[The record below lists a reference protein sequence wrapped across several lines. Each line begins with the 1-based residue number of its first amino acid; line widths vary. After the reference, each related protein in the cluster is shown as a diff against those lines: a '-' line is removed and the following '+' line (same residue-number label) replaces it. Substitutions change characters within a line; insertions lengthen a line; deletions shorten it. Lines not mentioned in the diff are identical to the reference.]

1 MAEQQRALE
10 VKAALLSA
18 TAKALTDA
26 DESQL
31 RLDSIC
37 KTATTTTMTV
47 YYHFGSK
54 DGLVEAAYLSLHDS
68 LQEEDA
74 VALELLAES
83 VSSPKDL
90 VDTFH
95 AVLTDPST
103 SNERAKRRQLW
114 FRIYAAALTRPD
126 FKADLAERSATYTR
140 RHAASIAK
148 LQERGIIASELDA
161 HQLAVLLATVTIGR
175 SLNDVSSEPET
186 DESWSGITTA
196 LIRYFTGP

>member
-18 TAKALTDA
+18 TARALTDA

-37 KTATTTTMTV
+37 TKAKTTTMTV

-74 VALELLAES
+74 AALELLAES
-83 VSSPKDL
+83 VTSSEELIDAFK
-90 VDTFH
+90 
-95 AVLTDPST
+95 AVLTDPS
-103 SNERAKRRQLW
+103 SSKERAKRRHLW

-126 FKADLAERSATYTR
+126 FKAELAKRSATYTR

-148 LQERGIIASELDA
+148 LQERGVISSELDA

-186 DESWSGITTA
+186 DESWSEITTA
-196 LIRYFTGP
+196 LVHYFTTR